1 MLDRPPQ
8 IQRHVPRVHPPTAQT
23 WDLRPWRRIRSSV
36 AAKAARGD
44 QQGEH
49 SGRNKSSPWL
59 RNKSS
64 ITRATRG
71 AREWATNWLPGDQ
84 DRGRQ
89 DKGGILWWPQVAATF
104 AENVGVPEAE
114 YPAAAPSARPGSGI
128 GRMARTNLEK
138 SAEIRGSSAFRRI
151 VATDWASSRT
161 SLCELFIR
169 KAGGSWVSR
178 GGPRRRFAMGRAVVF
193 VDRFAHHR
201 HRVDIEA
208 YSPPDAHLSRTRVSH
223 WRHAQA
229 PPAPLTV
236 SPSSARKAAAR
247 IPGPPSTQYVRGE
260 HSRPGPAG
268 HTRAMKT

>member
-1 MLDRPPQ
+1 MGSAAHPRDGHALAPDVLDRPPQ

-89 DKGGILWWPQVAATF
+89 DKGGIPWRPQVASTF
-104 AENVGVPEAE
+104 AEKCRCA
-114 YPAAAPSARPGSGI
+114 GSRISCGCSKRSTWL
-128 GRMARTNLEK
+128 GNRQDCEDQPR
-138 SAEIRGSSAFRRI
+138 EIRRNPGILGFRQNCGNG
-151 VATDWASSRT
+151 
-161 SLCELFIR
+161 LGF
-169 KAGGSWVSR
+169 
-178 GGPRRRFAMGRAVVF
+178 FANQPV
-193 VDRFAHHR
+193 
-201 HRVDIEA
+201 
-208 YSPPDAHLSRTRVSH
+208 
-223 WRHAQA
+223 
-229 PPAPLTV
+229 
-236 SPSSARKAAAR
+236 
-247 IPGPPSTQYVRGE
+247 
-260 HSRPGPAG
+260 
-268 HTRAMKT
+268 

>member
-1 MLDRPPQ
+1 MGSAAHPRDGHALAPDMLDRPPQ

-89 DKGGILWWPQVAATF
+89 DKGGIPWGPQVAAAF

-138 SAEIRGSSAFRRI
+138 FAEIRGFSVSGRI

-178 GGPRRRFAMGRAVVF
+178 GGPRRRFAMGRCG
-193 VDRFAHHR
+193 RLRRPLRPPPPPRR
-201 HRVDIEA
+201 HRGPL
-208 YSPPDAHLSRTRVSH
+208 PPDADPLEPESPTGDTPK
-223 WRHAQA
+223 RHQ
-229 PPAPLTV
+229 
-236 SPSSARKAAAR
+236 RR
-247 IPGPPSTQYVRGE
+247 
-260 HSRPGPAG
+260 
-268 HTRAMKT
+268 